1 MTDEKIKILIDNIK
15 MYVDQG
21 WSIGIAKKRV
31 LGSESSIRNKDVL
44 GSELY
49 RELLN
54 YYLMLKNKTYNY
66 EFVDGKLKPQDG
78 RRKRGRDAIN

>member
-15 MYVDQG
+15 MYIDQG
-21 WSIGIAKKRV
+21 WSIAIAKKRV
-31 LGSESSIRNKDVL
+31 LGAESSIRHKDVL
-44 GSELY
+44 SSELY